1 MFLYRASSSCC
12 VLDSPNWIP
21 WLWPHRC
28 YSCVFEFPD
37 ARCRLWSPRW
47 DCVEEIINENCLLS
61 LCRINSELRKRLPLK
76 PEIHDGTMA
85 RTLDGML
92 FGVKPARSLP
102 AKRNGPD
109 VLKKR
114 VDYTTSFMNCAVVR
128 YCVFLDK
135 CGYNIW
141 TPEVTVERGRE
152 RGRTVKCAA
161 SEY

>member
-1 MFLYRASSSCC
+1 
-12 VLDSPNWIP
+12 
-21 WLWPHRC
+21 
-28 YSCVFEFPD
+28 
-37 ARCRLWSPRW
+37 
-47 DCVEEIINENCLLS
+47 
-61 LCRINSELRKRLPLK
+61 
-76 PEIHDGTMA
+76 MA

-102 AKRNGPD
+102 AERNGPD

-128 YCVFLDK
+128 CCVFLDK